1 MSSVLVTAE
10 EMRQMDRRTIEE
22 VGIPGLLLMENAG
35 LQVVNHAERRFG
47 SWRGKRVLV
56 LCGGGNNGGDGMVV
70 ARHAAQRGAEALVV
84 LSADPAK
91 VAGDALTNLRI
102 VQKLGLP
109 LHVLRSTEELNA
121 IWNNGWDIVIDALL
135 GIGVTGEV
143 RGLIGEVIH
152 FFEGRSVPIVAVDV
166 PSGIDA
172 DTGAVC
178 GCAIRATLTV
188 TFGAMK
194 VGLAVYPGAEYAG
207 EVVVADIGIP
217 VAVVEQASVARRLVT
232 REQVRRWLPTRPPDA
247 HKGRFGHV
255 LVVGGSTGLAG
266 APMMAAEAAL
276 RVGAGLCSVAV
287 PHRIYAA
294 AASTLREAMVH
305 PLPDAP
311 EGCLSAESID
321 ALLPLLQRANALALG
336 PGWSTLPPARE
347 ALRKLL
353 SIVQVPCVVDAD
365 ALNCIARDPDM
376 LPAQHPPLVLTPHPG
391 EMARLMHT
399 ETAAVQAN
407 RLGVAAEAARRFEA
421 VVALKGARTVVATPE
436 GRTWVNPTGNSGMAT
451 GGSGD
456 VLTGA
461 IAGLLAQGLDAER
474 GAAAG
479 VYIHGLAGDLAA
491 HEQGMAG
498 LIAGDIIRYLPEAI
512 RRCEMSADEA
522 EAHLSASERVLG
534 TVFGSGGGG

>member
-1 MSSVLVTAE
+1 MLPVLVTAE

-22 VGIPGLLLMENAG
+22 FGIPGLLLMENAG
-35 LQVVNHAERRFG
+35 LQVVHHAQRRFG

-70 ARHAAQRGAEALVV
+70 ARHLAQRGAEVQVV
-84 LSADPAK
+84 LAADPEK
-91 VAGDALTNLRI
+91 VSGDALTNLRI
-102 VQKLGLP
+102 VQKLGIP
-109 LHVLRSTEELNA
+109 LQVLRSADDLPPLWA
-121 IWNNGWDIVIDALL
+121 KGWHLVVDALL

-143 RGLIGEVIH
+143 RGLIGEAIR
-152 FFEGRSVPIVAVDV
+152 FFAECPVPVVAVDV

-178 GCAIRATLTV
+178 GSAIRATLTV

-194 VGLAVYPGAEYAG
+194 SGLALYPGAEYAG

-217 VAVVEQASVARRLVT
+217 RMVVEQADIPRRLIT
-232 REQVRRWLPTRPPDA
+232 REQVHEWLPPRPPDA

-255 LVVGGSTGLAG
+255 LVVGGSVGLAG

-287 PHRIYAA
+287 PQSIYAA
-294 AASTLREAMVH
+294 AAGTLREAMVH
-305 PLPDAP
+305 PLPHLP
-311 EGCLSAESID
+311 EGCLSAQSID
-321 ALLPLLQRANALALG
+321 AMEPLLERASVLAIG

-353 SIVQVPCVVDAD
+353 SIVQVPCVIDAD
-365 ALNCIARDPDM
+365 ALNCLALEPDL
-376 LPAQHPPLVLTPHPG
+376 LPAEHPPLVLTPHPG

-399 ETAAVQAN
+399 DTATVQAN
-407 RLGVAAEAARRFEA
+407 RLESALQASRRFGA

-436 GRTWVNPTGNSGMAT
+436 GRIWVNPTGNAGMAT

-456 VLTGA
+456 VLTGV
-461 IAGLLAQGLDAER
+461 IAGLLAQGLDAEHS
-474 GAAAG
+474 AASG
-479 VYIHGLAGDLAA
+479 VYLHGLAGDLAA
-491 HEQGMAG
+491 QEVGMAG
-498 LIAGDIIRYLPEAI
+498 MIAGDIIRCLPRALESSSQ
-512 RRCEMSADEA
+512 EE
-522 EAHLSASERVLG
+522 
-534 TVFGSGGGG
+534 

>member
-1 MSSVLVTAE
+1 MLPVLVTAE

-22 VGIPGLLLMENAG
+22 FSIPGLLLMENAG

-70 ARHAAQRGAEALVV
+70 ARHAAQRGAEVQVV
-84 LSADPAK
+84 LAADPAK
-91 VAGDALTNLRI
+91 VTGDARTNLQI

-109 LHVLRSTEELNA
+109 IHALRSVDELTP
-121 IWNNGWDIVIDALL
+121 IWKQGWDLVVDALL
-135 GIGVTGEV
+135 GVGIKGEV
-143 RGLIGEVIH
+143 RGLIGEVIR
-152 FFEGRSVPIVAVDV
+152 FFEECAAPVVAVDV

-178 GCAIRATLTV
+178 GYAMRADLTV

-207 EVVVADIGIP
+207 EVVVADIGVP
-217 VAVVEQASVARRLVT
+217 ESVVEQADIPRRLIT
-232 REQVRRWLPTRPPDA
+232 REQVRDWLPVRPADA
-247 HKGRFGHV
+247 HKGHFGHV
-255 LVVGGSTGLAG
+255 LVVGGSVGLAG

-287 PHRIYAA
+287 PHSIYAA
-294 AASTLREAMVH
+294 AAGTLREAMVH

-321 ALLPLLQRANALALG
+321 AMARLLERANVLAIG
-336 PGWSTLPPARE
+336 PGWSTHPPARE
-347 ALRKLL
+347 ALKRLFN
-353 SIVQVPCVVDAD
+353 IVRVPCVIDAD
-365 ALNCIARDPDM
+365 ALNCIAQEPDI
-376 LPAQHPPLVLTPHPG
+376 LPAEHPPLVLTPHPG
-391 EMARLMHT
+391 EMARLMNT
-399 ETAAVQAN
+399 DTAAVQAN
-407 RLGVAAEAARRFEA
+407 RLAIAEQAARRFGA
-421 VVALKGARTVVATPE
+421 IVVLKGARTVIATPE
-436 GRTWVNPTGNSGMAT
+436 GRIWVNPTGNVGMAT

-461 IAGLLAQGLDAER
+461 IAGLLAQDGVDGE
-474 GAAAG
+474 GAAVAG

-491 HEQGMAG
+491 QEAGMAG
-498 LIAGDIIRYLPEAI
+498 LIARDIIRYLPEAVN
-512 RRCEMSADEA
+512 RCEKLNSEA
-522 EAHLSASERVLG
+522 STESE
-534 TVFGSGGGG
+534 